1 MADNQPAAP
10 VYTPS
15 GESPQLGAI
24 ISELLSEVAST
35 DQLGDAP
42 VRLAEMLDQLLGEP
56 RARELLQCTLE
67 HKNPASVL
75 KRPADNFTEVS
86 AFADDQAEATNQL
99 QMIKART
106 MYNMV
111 EEIDEGMC
119 KLLFLTNAQADLIAK
134 SPGSVQKMLDA
145 LEVGKPS
152 LVIELCCSP
161 GFRDAVRTLPLDP
174 QACADSGWQGFIPD
188 RPPFLDRTEERD
200 AEAKIDMFMANVL
213 IPLAAQTNA
222 IVLCSATADHCIL
235 SKSFLRMYG
244 VARPKWGN
252 KKPFTVIST
261 TNDIDEFYLNPDL
274 STRWRE
280 TTFRIKINLM
290 GAHSMHFEP
299 P

>member
-1 MADNQPAAP
+1 M
-10 VYTPS
+10 T
-15 GESPQLGAI
+15 LG
-24 ISELLSEVAST
+24 VC
-35 DQLGDAP
+35 
-42 VRLAEMLDQLLGEP
+42 VLAE
-56 RARELLQCTLE
+56 
-67 HKNPASVL
+67 
-75 KRPADNFTEVS
+75 
-86 AFADDQAEATNQL
+86 L

-200 AEAKIDMFMANVL
+200 AEAKIDMFMANPHPTRRTNKRHRAMQCDSRPLHPVEVVL
-213 IPLAAQTNA
+213 AH
-222 IVLCSATADHCIL
+222 VRCSSPQVGQQEAFHGHQHH
-235 SKSFLRMYG
+235 KRH
-244 VARPKWGN
+244 R
-252 KKPFTVIST
+252 
-261 TNDIDEFYLNPDL
+261 
-274 STRWRE
+274 
-280 TTFRIKINLM
+280 
-290 GAHSMHFEP
+290 
-299 P
+299 